1 MFKTPQIVQ
10 MPGMQEPGGKCLVR
24 RSLALRYQASVVS
37 RLALRWAAQQ
47 PQTQAMQCAWR
58 NAALLLGP
66 LRSPTQGKPAHHK
79 GVVVHT
85 AGVRVQLVDV
95 QHVQNSSNR
104 ANAWRAG
111 AWWQVPGV
119 QLPGAQEPGAQVPG
133 FCGEQA
139 CPALGCAAALK
150 PDNAVCLA

>member
-1 MFKTPQIVQ
+1 
-10 MPGMQEPGGKCLVR
+10 MQEPGGKCLACMYLVR
-24 RSLALRYQASVVS
+24 RCLAFRYLASVVS

-79 GVVVHT
+79 SVGVHT

-95 QHVQNSSNR
+95 QHVQK
-104 ANAWRAG
+104 
-111 AWWQVPGV
+111 
-119 QLPGAQEPGAQVPG
+119 L
-133 FCGEQA
+133 
-139 CPALGCAAALK
+139 LK
-150 PDNAVCLA
+150 SCKCLACMYLVRRYLTCSYLVRR